1 MKPLSELTG
10 AELNEAFAVE
20 VAGWKRCR
28 SPFQSKTDPSSR
40 GWDDPKCYGRQELP
54 KWSIS
59 ADAVMP
65 WLEKFDCVSISM
77 NAGTWNVHIYTES
90 GSGETFDMLVL
101 GEADAPTFARAA
113 CIALIEWKRREK
125 Q

>member
-1 MKPLSELTG
+1 MKTLNELTD

-28 SPFQSKTDPSSR
+28 SPFQSKSDPSSR
-40 GWDDPKCYGRQELP
+40 GWDDPKCYGRKELP
-54 KWSIS
+54 KWSTS

-65 WLEKFDCVSISM
+65 WLDATKHWGNLYLGNNHRIEIEHRFS
-77 NAGTWNVHIYTES
+77 GT
-90 GSGETFDMLVL
+90 G
-101 GEADAPTFARAA
+101 PTFARAA
-113 CIALIEWKRREK
+113 CIALIEQKRREK